1 MTASFNLDA
10 KLRIP
15 LSNPQQDNDDRE
27 SYFGYTV
34 ALHSSG
40 NSAWAFIGAPRANG
54 SSNPDVTE
62 EGALYRCRLWGNQN
76 VGLCE
81 RVPVG
86 TKGIDGQQG
95 YRELKSFNWLGGS
108 LDVSSDGPDPVITT
122 CSSRWRYELTYD
134 ARYFMNGAC
143 YWTSLD
149 DLTSPDLNSD
159 TWRKVYSLL
168 DYGTVATLKPKDDFG
183 IIESR
188 RREVTR
194 QGSSWVI
201 TTSEVMEPLAQSQD
215 YDYYGYSV
223 TSGRFWGQHDSYV
236 SSAPRADLYGKVYV
250 VGSESGRVEWLTTG
264 TQVGAGF
271 GMVVAAGDVTGDG
284 VDELFVGAPLYV
296 RSEVWEAG
304 TVFAYTVENF
314 GELSLS
320 ARLEGGV
327 RDWVE
332 TGGGRFGSALTV
344 IGDLDRDGFNDLAV
358 GAPYEDGGGVVYIYR
373 GSETGLV
380 VAPSQTISASDMGSA
395 LRGFGSA
402 ISRGT
407 DVDGNGYIDVA
418 IGAHEGRGGVMVVRS
433 RKVLHLHMHLET
445 DQNMLTEVGAV
456 FTLDACGRYWGHALQ
471 DNLGLVYEG
480 RIDGGQSF
488 PRATFLSTGSG
499 QVKSEVTGKKG
510 QQVCRNYQVKLKEN
524 IADFQTPLQVTFH
537 CGRQVEDTGT
547 MEAPDSTPSSTLRLP
562 LVLGCGGD
570 GVCSPSLETNAFWSD
585 GSDMTYTVGSGV
597 PLKLIVRVKV
607 REEPAYLG
615 RVRIVLPSGLAPSYP
630 PYSCDVVGGSELDC
644 MLTSPLLPDSEEEVE
659 VVLVEM
665 AGGVLEEGEV
675 EVEVRV
681 EATGANTQITYKKV
695 RIVKDVHLILR
706 GYTEADYVYY
716 NPNLTTPDVTAKVTL
731 QAENRGVSPA
741 TETLLEATF
750 PISFSTA
757 EGGRERIAEV
767 EVASGSDT
775 LNCIYESS
783 GSISDEL
790 DDSHSNPTPPTEA
803 AHSVWCGL
811 EGVTCGRVK
820 CHLGEV
826 KQATT
831 VGLMFT
837 YHMAP
842 IIARYGRNVT
852 AGSHL
857 TAVLTT
863 PDAPETWTG
872 VWTIMVPL
880 GYSPPLPPAPPV
892 PAWVW
897 VVGVGVGILVL
908 AGVVGGL
915 WKIGFFKRRKPGM
928 EEREGDV
935 ETNKTEEEQRNGEGE
950 EEREEEQQETEEDE
964 ERAEREILLLDG
976 GNKDDDD
983 DDDDDDGCEVKEE
996 R

>member
-34 ALHSSG
+34 ALHSSAG

-86 TKGIDGQQG
+86 TKGIDGPQG

-108 LDVSSDGPDPVITT
+108 LDVSSDGPDPVIT
-122 CSSRWRYELTYD
+122 D
-134 ARYFMNGAC
+134 GAG
-143 YWTSLD
+143 L
-149 DLTSPDLNSD
+149 LLGAPG
-159 TWRKVYSLL
+159 VYQWK
-168 DYGTVATLKPKDDFG
+168 GTLATLKPKDDFG

-223 TSGRFWGQHDSYV
+223 TSGRFWGQHVSYV
-236 SSAPRADLYGKVYV
+236 SSAPRADLYGKVYL

-264 TQVGAGF
+264 PQVGAGF

-327 RDWVE
+327 RDWEE

-344 IGDLDRDGFNDLAV
+344 IGDLDRDGFNGEAGGTTNLAV

-407 DVDGNGYIDVA
+407 DVDSNGYIDVA
-418 IGAHEGRGGVMVVRS
+418 IGAHEGRGGVMVVKS
-433 RKVLHLHMHLET
+433 RRVLHLHMHLET

-456 FTLDACGRYWGHALQ
+456 FTLDACGKYWGHVLQ
-471 DNLGLVYEG
+471 ENLGLVYEG
-480 RIDGGQSF
+480 RIDGGQNF

-510 QQVCRNYQVKLKEN
+510 DQVCRRYQIKLKEN

-547 MEAPDSTPSSTLRLP
+547 MEAPDSTPISTLRLP
-562 LVLGCGGD
+562 LALGCGGD
-570 GVCSPSLETNAFWSD
+570 GVCSPSLQTNAFWSD
-585 GSDMTYTVGSGV
+585 GSDVKYTVGSGV

-607 REEPAYLG
+607 KEEPAYMG

-665 AGGVLEEGEV
+665 AGGVLEVGEV

-681 EATGANTQITYKKV
+681 EATGANTHIIYKKV
-695 RIVKDVHLILR
+695 KIVKDVHLILR
-706 GYTEADYVYY
+706 GYTDADYVYY

-741 TETLLEATF
+741 KETLLEATF

-790 DDSHSNPTPPTEA
+790 ADSHGNPTPPIEA
-803 AHSVWCGL
+803 DHSVWCGM

-928 EEREGDV
+928 EEKEGDV
-935 ETNKTEEEQRNGEGE
+935 ETNKREEEQRNGEE
-950 EEREEEQQETEEDE
+950 EEEEQETEEDE
-964 ERAEREILLLDG
+964 ERAERDILLLDG
-976 GNKDDDD
+976 ENRDDDD
-983 DDDDDDGCEVKEE
+983 DDVNDDGCEVNEE